1 MNVTLGRLRNTDPT
15 WWCVMVDP
23 DRLRSRRF
31 AVVALDDGLLADT
44 TNDAPD
50 TVHRRICAAAFV

>member
-1 MNVTLGRLRNTDPT
+1 
-15 WWCVMVDP
+15 MVDP

-31 AVVALDDGLLADT
+31 AVVALDDGLLAAT